1 MHYFVAVTKRQ
12 VNKPVY
18 AKHKLRKN
26 ISFVKNSLTATS
38 TKKKKKKAKEN
49 LQRCRILHTKHTK
62 SIRETFTVS
71 YSNTYS

>member
-38 TKKKKKKAKEN
+38 TKKQKRQKK
-49 LQRCRILHTKHTK
+49 
-62 SIRETFTVS
+62 TFRDAEFYKQSTQ
-71 YSNTYS
+71 NP

>member
-38 TKKKKKKAKEN
+38 TKKKGKKK
-49 LQRCRILHTKHTK
+49 
-62 SIRETFTVS
+62 TFRDAEFYIQSTQ
-71 YSNTYS
+71 NP

>member
-1 MHYFVAVTKRQ
+1 MAVTKRQ

-38 TKKKKKKAKEN
+38 TKKKRQKK
-49 LQRCRILHTKHTK
+49 
-62 SIRETFTVS
+62 TFRDAEFCIQSTQ
-71 YSNTYS
+71 NP

>member
-38 TKKKKKKAKEN
+38 TKKKKKRQKK
-49 LQRCRILHTKHTK
+49 
-62 SIRETFTVS
+62 TFRDAEFYIQSTQ
-71 YSNTYS
+71 NP

>member
-38 TKKKKKKAKEN
+38 TKKKRQKK
-49 LQRCRILHTKHTK
+49 
-62 SIRETFTVS
+62 TFRDAEFCIQSTQ
-71 YSNTYS
+71 NP

>member
-38 TKKKKKKAKEN
+38 TKNKKKRQKK
-49 LQRCRILHTKHTK
+49 
-62 SIRETFTVS
+62 TFRDAEFYIQSTQ
-71 YSNTYS
+71 NP

>member
-26 ISFVKNSLTATS
+26 ISFVKNNLTATS
-38 TKKKKKKAKEN
+38 TKKKKGKRKPSEMQNFTYKAHKIHKGN
-49 LQRCRILHTKHTK
+49 IYC
-62 SIRETFTVS
+62 
-71 YSNTYS
+71 

>member
-26 ISFVKNSLTATS
+26 ISFVKNNLTATS
-38 TKKKKKKAKEN
+38 TKKQKRQKK
-49 LQRCRILHTKHTK
+49 
-62 SIRETFTVS
+62 TFRDAEFYKQSTQ
-71 YSNTYS
+71 NP

>member
-38 TKKKKKKAKEN
+38 TKKKKRQK
-49 LQRCRILHTKHTK
+49 
-62 SIRETFTVS
+62 ETFRDAEFYIQSTQ
-71 YSNTYS
+71 NP

>member
-38 TKKKKKKAKEN
+38 TKKTKKAKEN

-71 YSNTYS
+71 YSNTYF

>member
-1 MHYFVAVTKRQ
+1 MAVTKRQ

-38 TKKKKKKAKEN
+38 TKKKKGKRKPSEMQNFAYKAQKIHKGN
-49 LQRCRILHTKHTK
+49 IYC
-62 SIRETFTVS
+62 
-71 YSNTYS
+71 

>member
-1 MHYFVAVTKRQ
+1 MHYFVAVTERQ

-38 TKKKKKKAKEN
+38 TKKKAKEN

-71 YSNTYS
+71 YSNTYF

>member
-1 MHYFVAVTKRQ
+1 MAVTKRQ

-38 TKKKKKKAKEN
+38 TKKKKAKEN

-71 YSNTYS
+71 YSNTYF